1 MADSKVT
8 ALTELTTPQPTD
20 ELMCID
26 NSGAAVSKR
35 VSRKN
40 NAGYTEYVALI
51 TQAGAGAPTA
61 VEIKNDTGATVAWSR
76 LLQGMYTGTFS
87 SSVLTADK
95 TACMIFPGA
104 SEFLSCTRAAATSVT
119 VLSYNTAWGL
129 TDGLM
134 TSILVIIR
142 IYV

>member
-20 ELMCID
+20 ELMIID
-26 NSGAAVSKR
+26 NSGAPVSKR

-51 TQAGAGAPTA
+51 TQAGVAAPTA
-61 VEIKNDTGATVAWSR
+61 VEIKNDTGATVAYAY
-76 LLQGMYTGTFS
+76 LGQGAYSMTFS
-87 SSVLTADK
+87 SAVLTANK
-95 TACMIFPGA
+95 TIAILGETVASHKGA
-104 SEFLSCTRAAATSVT
+104 VVTNTTLILLSVSNPAGVNANDL
-119 VLSYNTAWGL
+119 LSKTP
-129 TDGLM
+129 
-134 TSILVIIR
+134 VIIR